1 MESNFK
7 KEILLLSKRSMILVG
22 SLSGVSSIFL
32 LFSEQFSTMVARYV
46 GYSPYSSGL
55 TAFLLI
61 TSAVSFSF
69 VYLQSGGQRVESR
82 SGLNEVDR
90 EEINR
95 TGRLVDDLEIR
106 NYELIKKLD
115 DLSRRFQEIDVTGGL
130 TQHERERVIVGA
142 VEAASVETIKDI
154 FTKEASRY
162 EGKLKDSL
170 GLDRLVASSRRS
182 VERLSR
188 EISDLRLR
196 SNINLLIGM
205 AITGG
210 GLWLLWSTVEMVDA
224 SELLKVLASEGRES
238 DVKFL
243 KNLILP
249 IVPRIMLVIFVE
261 VFAYFFLRL
270 YRNGLSEIKFFQNEL
285 TNVESKLTAIEFAF
299 VTKSDEALKSAIEA
313 LSKTERNF
321 VLEKGQTTVE
331 LERAKSDS
339 DITRSIVKNMPN
351 MFKGRSK

>member
-7 KEILLLSKRSMILVG
+7 KEVMLLSKRSMILIG
-22 SLSGVSSIFL
+22 TLTGVSSIFL
-32 LFSEQFSTMVARYV
+32 LFSEQFSEIVSRFF
-46 GYSPYSSGL
+46 GYNSYGSGL
-55 TAFLLI
+55 TALLLI

-82 SGLNEVDR
+82 GGLNEIDR
-90 EEINR
+90 EEIDR
-95 TGRLVDDLEIR
+95 TNRLVDELEIR
-106 NYELIKKLD
+106 NFEISKRLD
-115 DLSRRFQEIDVTGGL
+115 YLSRRLEETEATGGL
-130 TQHERERVIVGA
+130 TQDERERVIVGA
-142 VEAASVETIKDI
+142 VEAAGVETIRDI
-154 FTKEASRY
+154 FTKEANRY

-210 GLWLLWSTVEMVDA
+210 GLWLLWSTVSMVDA
-224 SELLKVLASEGRES
+224 SELLKTLASEGRES

-339 DITRSIVKNMPN
+339 DITRSIVKNIPKI
-351 MFKGRSK
+351 FKGRSK